1 MNASNLK
8 SVLAIVAN
16 AIAVK
21 AATENEERNKQAA
34 LDSKAMN
41 ENHAAKRAIVSKLIK
56 SAPIDKSIA
65 IVWRSTDVQS
75 DYSFEAKLSPWAK
88 GLLDKQSE
96 DHRADCEA
104 LTEKYA
110 VSTLRFT
117 YGTGSND
124 YTHVNVGKARRAAYV
139 KLRDEYDALRVSLLM
154 SDDKAAAAAIRAFQ
168 AKIGKL

>member
-21 AATENEERNKQAA
+21 AATENEERNKQGA
-34 LDSKAMN
+34 LDAKAMN
-41 ENHAAKRAIVSKLIK
+41 LRHAADRADLSKLIK
-56 SAPIDKSIA
+56 GAPLAKSVEVI
-65 IVWRSTDVQS
+65 WRSTDVQS
-75 DYSFEAKLSPWAK
+75 NYSFESKLSPWAR

-110 VSTLRFT
+110 VHTLRFT
-117 YGTGSND
+117 FGTGSND
-124 YTHVNVGKARRAAYV
+124 YTHVNVGKARKAAYL